1 MAKTPQEV
9 TTVLGTDIEHEQLVR
24 NFATLYWTLWMVSF
38 PVLGVGLIRG
48 WHPAQVGM
56 MLLAYGGL
64 VLLLLNIARWF
75 VSSELILD
83 HERQEL
89 MLRQRRFFFF
99 VSHKPLMGAED
110 LWGVTWAG
118 ELPQAPFTWWW
129 EYVTLLVTRQGR
141 RFRAFRIAK
150 EWGQA
155 EVRAQDLAK
164 KLGIPF
170 HKGKEAHRLSV
181 EAGPNLQFRKVPVA
195 GLDLLS
201 LIYWGFFIIPG
212 TICMYWALTLP
223 FTYGL

>member
-24 NFATLYWTLWMVSF
+24 NFATLYWTIWMVSF
-38 PVLGVGLIRG
+38 PLLGVGLIRG

-89 MLRQRRFFFF
+89 MLRQRRFFL
-99 VSHKPLMGAED
+99 VSYKPLIGAED

-150 EWGQA
+150 EWYQA
-155 EVRAQDLAK
+155 ESRAQEMAK

-170 HKGKEAHRLSV
+170 HKGKEGHRLSIK
-181 EAGPNLQFRKVPVA
+181 AGPSLSFRKVPV
-195 GLDLLS
+195 GVLDLFAV
-201 LIYWGFFIIPG
+201 IYWGFFIIPG
-212 TICMYWALTLP
+212 GFCMCWGLMIP
-223 FTYGL
+223 FNGGL